1 MKANKK
7 KKSATALSNFVWEN
21 KHGNTGTSLEWKN
34 KLLRTRVKK
43 VHAISNREIPHPL
56 LKT

>member
-1 MKANKK
+1 MKAKK
-7 KKSATALSNFVWEN
+7 KNATALSNFVWEN
-21 KHGNTGTSLEWKN
+21 KHGNTDTSLEWKN